1 MALHKVEEV
10 FVGNTVAPEALFNGT
25 NTIAQI
31 MAHANWGPG
40 DWGIINADTNVSL
53 DLAPWP
59 TVPTWPEA
67 IKFMFYDATRIARFS
82 QRIEKGQISRL
93 VSEAYVSPTPI
104 AYLYDMTAFAGAGQG
119 DKVVLQIILKN
130 EFELKPHK
138 IQVQHTFFQA
148 GGNADIDSL
157 AEKINQAV
165 TEKFPNFFPLT
176 AYSATVGKN
185 NVVAGDFNGGIVAT
199 DLLLVAGRP
208 LPDQTNIHQMFT
220 YDFDIAFLSY
230 YKASTN
236 TTFYNWA
243 DLTPTVERG
252 SILAPEYNSIN
263 QLTTASGNWAT
274 TEATNG
280 SGHEW
285 SVRSHY
291 WKALGQMGHLN
302 RVMFESTPYN
312 PILDTTYDTFSITF
326 DSAVRMPG
334 ESPERTNQPKQIT
347 IYTPNA
353 VAGTVDANL
362 QALFISNAASL
373 LVEYR

>member
-53 DLAPWP
+53 NLSAWATP
-59 TVPTWPEA
+59 TAPTWPDA

-82 QRIEKGQISRL
+82 QRIEMGSMSRYT
-93 VSEAYVSPTPI
+93 SEAFVSPTPI
-104 AYLYDMTAFAGAGQG
+104 AYLYDMAAFAGAGQG

-312 PILDTTYDTFSITF
+312 PILDTTYDTFTLTF
-326 DSAVRMPG
+326 DSSVRMPG
-334 ESPERTNQPKQIT
+334 ESPERTNQPKQVT
-347 IYTPNA
+347 IYLPNTTP
-353 VAGTVDANL
+353 GTIDSD
-362 QALFISNAASL
+362 SNTIFADLYSN
-373 LVEYR
+373 YR